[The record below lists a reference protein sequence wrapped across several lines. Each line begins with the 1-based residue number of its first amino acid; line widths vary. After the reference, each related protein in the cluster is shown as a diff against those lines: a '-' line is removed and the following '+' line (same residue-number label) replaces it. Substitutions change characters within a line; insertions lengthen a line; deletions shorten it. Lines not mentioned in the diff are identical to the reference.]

1 MKIRKVALLASLVA
15 VCLLILTLQSRGY
28 GAPARDA
35 FAIVTTPFS
44 AGLAKASR
52 ATFGLW
58 TTYLDWKNV
67 RAENYRLR
75 EEVQQLR
82 VQSLRVTET
91 DEENRRLRDENQ
103 RLRVDALA
111 VSETAEENQRLRRM
125 LELKARLPLNTM
137 TGEIIAR
144 EWGGW
149 VRSLTVNRGRA
160 DDVKRLT
167 AVISPDGLVGRVVD
181 VRPGAAV
188 VQVLTDPTSTVG
200 AHAVR
205 TRTPGV
211 VEGEPRGTIRFKYM
225 ARDGSAL
232 QPGDLVVTSGL
243 GGLFPRGIPVGRVR
257 AIDDRG
263 SALFSFATLEPA
275 VNFAKIDEVL
285 LVTGDRME
293 DVTAYFQTGG

>member
-1 MKIRKVALLASLVA
+1 MRIRALALLGIVA
-15 VCLLILTLQSRGY
+15 GVCLVLLTLQMRGR
-28 GAPARDA
+28 ASLASETLA
-35 FAIVTTPFS
+35 LVTTPVQTV
-44 AGLAKASR
+44 LARINR
-52 ATFGLW
+52 ATLGVW
-58 TTYLDWKNV
+58 GTYRDWKNV
-67 RAENYRLR
+67 RSDNRRLR
-75 EEVQQLR
+75 EEA
-82 VQSLRVTET
+82 
-91 DEENRRLRDENQ
+91 Q
-103 RLRVDALA
+103 RLRVEALR
-111 VSETAEENQRLRRM
+111 VSETDAENQRLRR
-125 LELKARLPLNTM
+125 LLALKVSLPLETM
-137 TGEIIAR
+137 AGEIIAR

-160 DDVKRLT
+160 DDVRRLT

-232 QPGDLVVTSGL
+232 QAGDLVVTSGL

-285 LVTGDRME
+285 LVTGDRIE
-293 DVTAYFQTGG
+293 DVTAYFPTGG

>member
-1 MKIRKVALLASLVA
+1 MRIRRLALLASILA
-15 VCLLILTLQSRGY
+15 VCLVLLTLQTRGQAS
-28 GAPARDA
+28 GAADLVAR
-35 FAIVTTPFS
+35 VTTPVQKT
-44 AGLAKASR
+44 LAAIHR
-52 ATFGLW
+52 GAFGLW
-58 TTYLDWKNV
+58 STYLDWKNV
-67 RAENYRLR
+67 RA
-75 EEVQQLR
+75 
-82 VQSLRVTET
+82 
-91 DEENRRLRDENQ
+91 ENRRLRDENQ
-103 RLRVDALA
+103 RLRVDALS
-111 VSETAEENQRLRRM
+111 VSETGEENQRLRRL
-125 LELKARLPLNTM
+125 LELKTRLPLNTL

-149 VRSLTVNRGRA
+149 VRSLTVNRGRS
-160 DDVKRLT
+160 DDVRRLT

-211 VEGEPRGTIRFKYM
+211 VEGEPRGTIRFKYQ
-225 ARDGSAL
+225 ARDGGAL
-232 QPGDLVVTSGL
+232 QAGDLVVTSGL

-275 VNFAKIDEVL
+275 VDFARIDEVL
-285 LVTGDRME
+285 LVTGDRMG
-293 DVTAYFQTGG
+293 DVTAYFSTGG